1 MVGSPVHYKPGGHH
15 YSPIF
20 SSSARAWM
28 PSLTVCLCLGLH
40 FLDFSSGDLILLTL
54 SHPLPNPHSDFV
66 VIHSSSP
73 SEILKAH
80 CPILNILY
88 LVFIFFFTPIPIFF
102 FFFTVKLQKNRVF
115 THQHPST
122 PQLTSLWFLTPVHHR
137 NYSFRWVSEWVSDGC
152 SVVYDSLWPH
162 RLRLAR
168 LSCPWNSP
176 GKNIGVGCHF
186 LLFLGILLS
195 HPLAVFCA

>member
-102 FFFTVKLQKNRVF
+102 FFFHSQASEEQSF
-115 THQHPST
+115 YPST
-122 PQLTSLWFLTPVHHR
+122 PI
-137 NYSFRWVSEWVSDGC
+137 YSATHFTLVSHPSASQKLLFPVSEWVSE
-152 SVVYDSLWPH
+152 W
-162 RLRLAR
+162 
-168 LSCPWNSP
+168 W
-176 GKNIGVGCHF
+176 
-186 LLFLGILLS
+186 LLS
-195 HPLAVFCA
+195 SVWFFVTP